1 MATYAPAVYTSV
13 VDQVNYAFSFET
25 IEQADV
31 YVKVGENLTT
41 NFTITNYTTSG
52 GGTVVL
58 TTAPEVGTEVTVF
71 RDTDITSMNATF
83 MSGSAIR
90 AQDLNGDFTQLRNAI
105 QETESNVDSII
116 QNPYELPV
124 ASDVTLGGIKVG
136 DNLSITAD
144 GVLSSTDTSGVPEAP
159 NDGKQYGRQSEAWTE
174 ITPPAPSGVTKI
186 IAGTN
191 VTISPTSG
199 VGDVTINSTASGG
212 GGGIPEAPQNGKT
225 YGRKNAAWSEI
236 SVPTGGVTYKGTRDL
251 TLTAPG
257 GPSNGDF
264 YINTATTGNCDASWT
279 GIAGTALNGGER
291 VVFNGS
297 QWDLLPAE
305 GGMWSQNGDAIYYN
319 DGNVGIGTVNPS
331 FKLDVNGTGSFAGNV
346 QSGGSPFGATADGI
360 AFNAAGLVE
369 ASRSAGTST
378 IFRGYVT
385 GNSNPNVEI
394 RADGTTQIGGTLPSA
409 PNISLNANGDVEVAR
424 LAVDGSIA
432 TIGNYYSLV
441 KNGSGTIIGGWTNTD
456 DSFKVGGT
464 LPSAPNISLNAD
476 GSATF
481 AKGTLQIDY
490 ADADDNLPT
499 LKVGSPWGS
508 AAEPVAQFGY
518 GASTGFVSTTAI
530 NRNGSALFAGKLT
543 AASYDLDS
551 LPALPA

>member
-105 QETESNVDSII
+105 QETESNIDSII
-116 QNPYELPV
+116 ENPYELPV

-136 DNLSITAD
+136 QNLSIDSD
-144 GVLSSTDTSGVPEAP
+144 GVLSSADTSGVPEAP
-159 NDGKQYGRQSEAWTE
+159 NDGKQYGRQSESWTE
-174 ITPPAPSGVTKI
+174 IAPPAASGVTKI
-186 IAGTN
+186 VAGTN

-199 VGDVTINSTASGG
+199 EGEVTINSTASGG
-212 GGGIPEAPQNGKT
+212 
-225 YGRKNAAWSEI
+225 
-236 SVPTGGVTYKGTRDL
+236 TGGATYKGTIDM
-251 TLTAPG
+251 TLAAPAAE
-257 GPSNGDF
+257 NGDF
-264 YINTATTGNCDASWT
+264 YVNTATSGTVNASWT
-279 GIAGTALNGGER
+279 GLGGTPLSGGER
-291 VVFNGS
+291 VIYNGGTN

-424 LAVDGSIA
+424 LVVDGSIA

-464 LPSAPNISLNAD
+464 LPSAPNIELNPD
-476 GSATF
+476 
-481 AKGTLQIDY
+481 
-490 ADADDNLPT
+490 
-499 LKVGSPWGS
+499 
-508 AAEPVAQFGY
+508 
-518 GASTGFVSTTAI
+518 
-530 NRNGSALFAGKLT
+530 GSALFAGKVT
-543 AASYDLDS
+543 AASYNLDS